1 MEKLAASSEIRKE
14 ELVSNTTAFAIF
26 MLNFVEK
33 KRRNRV
39 SLNYNNKKKMSR
51 REANEGAPL
60 QTLDVRIIASNNQG
74 LQSAGDI
81 DRRSKRFCFLCFE

>member
-60 QTLDVRIIASNNQG
+60 QTLDVRIIASNNQR
-74 LQSAGDI
+74 LKSAGDN